1 MSVQES
7 NGEQLPPAIFLMG
20 PTASG
25 KTDLAIELIRHLPLE
40 IISVDSALVY
50 RGMNIGTA
58 KPDESILESAPH
70 RLIDI
75 RDPADSYS
83 AAAFRED
90 ALSAMSEIVASGKFP
105 LLVGGTMLYYRAL
118 SQGLSELPAADPV
131 IRARLESE
139 LLHLGL
145 QTLHRRLA
153 EKDPLAASR
162 IHANDTQRTLRALE
176 VIELTGRPLS
186 DLQQGGDGSVLP
198 YRVLKLVRAPADRAV
213 LHERIA
219 QRFNSMLES
228 GFEEEVHSLLAR
240 GDLSP
245 DLPSMRSVGYRQ
257 MLQYLLGQY
266 GWQEMVER
274 GIIATRQL
282 AKRQFTWL
290 RAEADAHW
298 LDEEADVL
306 DQSLQ
311 LIRSQFPQMDWNHT
325 VTERI

>member
-1 MSVQES
+1 
-7 NGEQLPPAIFLMG
+7 MG

-50 RGMNIGTA
+50 RGMDIGTA
-58 KPDESILESAPH
+58 KPDEALLESAPH

-90 ALSAMSEIVASGKFP
+90 ALAAMGEIVAAGKVP
-105 LLVGGTMLYYRAL
+105 LLVGGTMLYFKAL
-118 SQGLSELPAADPV
+118 SQGLSDLPAADPA

-153 EKDPLAASR
+153 ELDPLAASR
-162 IHANDTQRTLRALE
+162 IHAHDTQRTLRALE
-176 VIELTGRPLS
+176 VIELTGQPLS
-186 DLQQGGDGSVLP
+186 DLQQGGDGCVLP

-219 QRFNSMLES
+219 RRFRSMLEA
-228 GFEEEVHSLLAR
+228 GFEGEVRALLAR

-257 MLQYLLGQY
+257 MLHYLLGQY
-266 GWQEMVER
+266 GWEEMVER

-290 RAEADAHW
+290 RAEPDTHW
-298 LDEEADVL
+298 LDEEGDVVA
-306 DQSLQ
+306 QSLQ
-311 LIRSQFPQMDWNHT
+311 LILGEFPRLAGNHP
-325 VTERI
+325 VFIRN